1 MEGSC
6 FFGQNLEST
15 ATFSILVAASWW
27 ILDPWESLSLW
38 MMLFKTL
45 YTFLHFPWLT
55 AFRQFHHILNYLR
68 DGTLPIGLVSP
79 VGFVP
84 RIFWRNKAT
93 RPQGTDSMTTTMTTR
108 IFIITRYCLVKI
120 AILRP
125 LTGRSTGI
133 VAGGKTLDFLSRSSW
148 LCHNCQADFYGLKA
162 LYGFIGGF
170 VP

>member
-1 MEGSC
+1 MDFGS
-6 FFGQNLEST
+6 L
-15 ATFSILVAASWW
+15 
-27 ILDPWESLSLW
+27 ESLSLW
-38 MMLFKTL
+38 MMFFKTL

-93 RPQGTDSMTTTMTTR
+93 RPQGTDSMTTTMRTR

-133 VAGGKTLDFLSRSSW
+133 VAGGTRDFLSRSSW